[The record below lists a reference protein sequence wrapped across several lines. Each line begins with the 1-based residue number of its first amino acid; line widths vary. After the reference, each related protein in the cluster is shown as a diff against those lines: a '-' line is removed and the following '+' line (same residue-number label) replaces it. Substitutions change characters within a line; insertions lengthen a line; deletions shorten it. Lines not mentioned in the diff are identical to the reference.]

1 MSYAGDD
8 TGAVVGDIGSSA
20 FRFGTA
26 GTPIPDFSCPSV
38 VGRAVTSSS
47 SSSSSSTTTSSTS
60 STSSTSTT
68 QQPPPRIGEVALS
81 THYDTLQLHNPFVQG
96 HLSKWSEVED
106 LWHHAFSKQALGLD
120 SKETPVVFVA
130 PSDLDDRNSAQY
142 IETMFETFQIPS
154 GYMLRKG
161 VASSFAAGKT
171 TSLVIDSGPQGTLAT
186 SVCEGFVLRKSCTR
200 TAMGGN
206 MLDQQVL
213 EYIESQ
219 MPANLPVRPRFHF
232 SKTRNSFGE
241 YTSTT
246 VPLEVH
252 GSVLNYHRL
261 AIARDLKETH
271 CRVPHTA
278 YNEVAA
284 KSMPSAVYELPDGTK
299 INVGTCRY
307 LIPEMLMRTKVSE
320 NFSSF
325 SFLFLSLCCV
335 FKRCNNK
342 KCCNKDATT
351 MQQQHNNKNHLVVFV
366 I

>member
-47 SSSSSSTTTSSTS
+47 SSSTTTTTSSTS
-60 STSSTSTT
+60 SSSTT
-68 QQPPPRIGEVALS
+68 QQQPPRIGEVALS

-320 NFSSF
+320 KFQVL
-325 SFLFLSLCCV
+325 FLFFFFSCV
-335 FKRCNNK
+335 VCLNV
-342 KCCNKDATT
+342 ATT
-351 MQQQHNNKNHLVVFV
+351 KSAATKMQQQCNNNTTTTNHLVVLV

>member
-1 MSYAGDD
+1 M
-8 TGAVVGDIGSSA
+8 
-20 FRFGTA
+20 
-26 GTPIPDFSCPSV
+26 
-38 VGRAVTSSS
+38 
-47 SSSSSSTTTSSTS
+47 
-60 STSSTSTT
+60 
-68 QQPPPRIGEVALS
+68 
-81 THYDTLQLHNPFVQG
+81 
-96 HLSKWSEVED
+96 ED

-320 NFSSF
+320 KFQVL
-325 SFLFLSLCCV
+325 FLFFFFSCV
-335 FKRCNNK
+335 VCLNV
-342 KCCNKDATT
+342 ATT
-351 MQQQHNNKNHLVVFV
+351 KSAATKMQQQCNNNTTTTNHLVVLV

>member
-47 SSSSSSTTTSSTS
+47 SSSTTTSSTS
-60 STSSTSTT
+60 SSSTT
-68 QQPPPRIGEVALS
+68 QQQPPRIGEVALS

-320 NFSSF
+320 KFQVL
-325 SFLFLSLCCV
+325 FLFFFFSCV
-335 FKRCNNK
+335 VCLNV
-342 KCCNKDATT
+342 ATT
-351 MQQQHNNKNHLVVFV
+351 KSAATKMQQQCNNNTTTTNHLVVLV

>member
-47 SSSSSSTTTSSTS
+47 SSSTSSTS
-60 STSSTSTT
+60 STSSSSSTT
-68 QQPPPRIGEVALS
+68 QQQPPRIGEVALS

-320 NFSSF
+320 KFQVL
-325 SFLFLSLCCV
+325 FLFFFFSCV
-335 FKRCNNK
+335 VCLNV
-342 KCCNKDATT
+342 ATT
-351 MQQQHNNKNHLVVFV
+351 KSAATKMQQQCNNNTTTTNHLVVLV

>member
-47 SSSSSSTTTSSTS
+47 SSSTSTS
-60 STSSTSTT
+60 STSSSSTT
-68 QQPPPRIGEVALS
+68 QQQPPRIGEVALS

-320 NFSSF
+320 KFQVL
-325 SFLFLSLCCV
+325 FLFFFFSCV
-335 FKRCNNK
+335 VCLNV
-342 KCCNKDATT
+342 ATT
-351 MQQQHNNKNHLVVFV
+351 KSAATKMQQQCNNNTTTKITWLYL
-366 I
+366 